1 MTTIIIS
8 ALAAGIAFAL
18 GFFIKAYQSNK
29 QIDALHNATSS
40 LNEQIAN
47 SISLDAHQEAIN
59 THLQIQS
66 GASDQYAELEADLD
80 LLRSTLENEKSELA
94 QNYETQIQSLRH
106 EHEREKFFLTE
117 QLAKV
122 EADLA
127 ELTAMLVTFERWHES
142 LTQLM
147 EHNAEMHHQNQEF
160 FNIVK
165 QIVIL
170 ALNAAIE
177 AARAG
182 EHGKGFA
189 VVAEEVRNLAMRSQE
204 LSESYKENLNKNDFL
219 TTTTFQDIQ
228 AGGKMILT
236 DVSATNEIVKELLTR
251 VQAA

>member
-8 ALAAGIAFAL
+8 ALIAGIGFAL
-18 GFFIKAYQSNK
+18 GFFIKASQNK
-29 QIDALHNATSS
+29 NSLVERQLKISS
-40 LNEQIAN
+40 LEEQLAQ
-47 SISLDAHQEAIN
+47 SISREEHESIVNNQSQSHASVISQNEA
-59 THLQIQS
+59 
-66 GASDQYAELEADLD
+66 LEQDIER
-80 LLRSTLENEKSELA
+80 LRSTLENEKNELA
-94 QNYETQIQSLRH
+94 QDYETQIQNLKL
-106 EHEREKFFLTE
+106 EHDRETFFVTE

-127 ELTAMLVTFERWHES
+127 ELTTVLVTFERWHES
-142 LTQLM
+142 LNQLM

-182 EHGKGFA
+182 DHGRGFA

-236 DVSATNEIVKELLTR
+236 DVTATNEIVKDLLTR

>member
-8 ALAAGIAFAL
+8 ALVAGITFAL
-18 GFFIKAYQSNK
+18 GFLIKASQSKKLLGK
-29 QIDALHNATSS
+29 QEIELSNLKD
-40 LNEQIAN
+40 QIAQ
-47 SISLDAHQEAIN
+47 SIKLDEHESIIN
-59 THLQIQS
+59 EHIQNHTS
-66 GASDQYAELEADLD
+66 VSNQHSELEQDIE
-80 LLRSTLENEKSELA
+80 LLRNTLENEKNELA
-94 QNYETQIQSLRH
+94 QNYETQMQSLRH

-117 QLAKV
+117 QLAQV
-122 EADLA
+122 ETDLA